1 MPSRVNSYQTP
12 TGPHQAGEPAGG
24 PSPRVPAPQ
33 RPRGIWQEQVVNIV
47 LQEEVDGV
55 RGLEGPL
62 QQRQLGQSP
71 EQAGA
76 LVGGSVSLTT
86 ASLEHHYSF
95 TLKMA
100 KLVPKGNTGR
110 EGS

>member
-1 MPSRVNSYQTP
+1 M
-12 TGPHQAGEPAGG
+12 
-24 PSPRVPAPQ
+24 
-33 RPRGIWQEQVVNIV
+33 NIV

-76 LVGGSVSLTT
+76 LVGGSVPRPLQLWSVTT
-86 ASLEHHYSF
+86 HS
-95 TLKMA
+95 
-100 KLVPKGNTGR
+100 P
-110 EGS
+110 